1 MKCTHF
7 PVILMKEFIDSVRAI
22 CDNDIVKRTI
32 KGIAMGMMLAA
43 ILMHLLDANFS
54 TAPEFSYNQ
63 F

>member
-1 MKCTHF
+1 
-7 PVILMKEFIDSVRAI
+7 MKEFIDSVRAI